1 RAHVMIKPLERGLE
15 TNLVLTTSQRVY
27 FVQLKSG
34 PPATFNAAVTWDL
47 SAVIPTSGAQA
58 EVPSPEPLVTPAGPL
73 DARFRIEPRGRRPA
87 WTPATVMTDGVRTFL
102 SFPPQLSAQEA
113 PALFVLAPGG
123 ESQLVNYRQQGG
135 LWVVDRVFDQAE
147 LRVGDKRPQVVRI
160 IRTGGA
166 S

>member
-1 RAHVMIKPLERGLE
+1 
-15 TNLVLTTSQRVY
+15 
-27 FVQLKSG
+27 
-34 PPATFNAAVTWDL
+34 
-47 SAVIPTSGAQA
+47 
-58 EVPSPEPLVTPAGPL
+58 
-73 DARFRIEPRGRRPA
+73 
-87 WTPATVMTDGVRTFL
+87 MTDGVRTFL

-160 IRTGGA
+160 IRTGG
-166 S
+166 SS